1 MQVVSAGTT
10 DIPFLPTVIF
20 LSVFSFC
27 YWYATMLTAFILWT
41 KPSKEMSVEMWLF
54 LSLTYMGT
62 VLTSDSV
69 TMLLKLSP
77 FTLLGFFRCQIFSRV
92 WQNSRESAAVFLLKS
107 ASDVMM
113 NTILCI
119 SVAVHSGID
128 FYLHKY
134 RILLHL
140 AVIFSSSATTMSF
153 TMATFRTHLSL
164 NASLFLFLLVGKG
177 GISSIDLLPPNL
189 IFHKK

>member
-27 YWYATMLTAFILWT
+27 YWCATMLTAFILWT

-54 LSLTYMGT
+54 LSLTYVGT
-62 VLTSDSV
+62 VPTSDSV

-107 ASDVMM
+107 ASDMMM

-119 SVAVHSGID
+119 SVAVCSGMD
-128 FYLHKY
+128 FYLPKIHNIASPCSNFFFISHKNK
-134 RILLHL
+134 LHYGY
-140 AVIFSSSATTMSF
+140 T
-153 TMATFRTHLSL
+153 
-164 NASLFLFLLVGKG
+164 
-177 GISSIDLLPPNL
+177 
-189 IFHKK
+189 